1 MALLLVALPVHAA
14 QAMVPLPRPRPVSA
28 APAPDQAQPKPE
40 NGTGAPQEAEAAP
53 APSLCRLAL
62 TEAVA
67 VAPSIAPIDGPGA
80 CGGPDLVRLEAI
92 VLPDRSRVVVK
103 PAAILRCEM
112 AAALVAWAREDL
124 MPLAR
129 SAGTALLG
137 IDNFDSFSC
146 RGRNRVAGAKLS
158 EHGRANALDIRALNF
173 AGRAPVSLTDSAV
186 PRDLREKVRSSLCAR
201 FKTVLGPGSDGYHEN
216 HIHLDLAPRR
226 SDFRICKWNIETEPP
241 PQVAAAQPQ
250 QPQQQ
255 NAAADE
261 AEEPEAEADGPAP
274 QSLQPP
280 PSGGAVGAAA
290 AVPLPRP
297 RPVMAALS
305 QPPRGGKPEARPAK
319 RTATQPKAVTPAEK
333 GQQKTDGPKVEP
345 KAGHEAKPKVAP
357 KATPKAEPP
366 AAEKK
371 PRTGRA
377 VRKPALPSPLSLV
390 P

>member
-1 MALLLVALPVHAA
+1 MALLLMMLPAFAA
-14 QAMVPLPRPRPVSA
+14 QAAVPLPRPRPVSAAA

-53 APSLCRLAL
+53 APSQCRLAL

-112 AAALVAWAREDL
+112 AAALVAWAREDM

-146 RGRNRVAGAKLS
+146 RGRNRIAGAKLS

-250 QPQQQ
+250 QQ
-255 NAAADE
+255 NAAPDE
-261 AEEPEAEADGPAP
+261 VEEPEAEADGPAP

-280 PSGGAVGAAA
+280 ASGGAVGAAA

-297 RPVMAALS
+297 RPVMAALPR
-305 QPPRGGKPEARPAK
+305 QPRGGKPEARSAK
-319 RTATQPKAVTPAEK
+319 RTATQPQAAIPAEQK
-333 GQQKTDGPKVEP
+333 GRQ
-345 KAGHEAKPKVAP
+345 KAGG
-357 KATPKAEPP
+357 PKAEPKAEPETAPKAGPP
-366 AAEKK
+366 APEK
-371 PRTGRA
+371 PRKGRA
-377 VRKPALPSPLSLV
+377 VRKPALPSPLSLL